1 MILGICLLLASLASF
16 ITTAGMLRRVDLI
29 DLLTGRYSV
38 AAMVV
43 VVALT
48 ALATVLLIGGLMVLA
63 GIE

>member
-1 MILGICLLLASLASF
+1 
-16 ITTAGMLRRVDLI
+16 MLRRVDLI